1 MIDQATPNESPISR
15 DEMFAAARALI
26 ERGYQ
31 VILLYGTT
39 TDGICECSWGPQRKS
54 PGKHARERRWVQR
67 PIRTVEALTARW
79 ERADGRPNIGVMPD
93 DSLIV
98 IDVDG
103 KKGKRSAET
112 LAALAAEHG
121 PLSEPQ
127 LTTPSGGWH
136 LVFRLPSG
144 TDPATLPNRSGVA
157 EGIDILRLG
166 RQFVAVPSQIGML
179 RYTGSLPPRD
189 ELAILP
195 AAWVAFLQSLGGDG
209 HSEHAPRDAAARDAR
224 LAMLKAPSIEKV
236 REVVACI
243 PNPGPTDRNKYMWMA
258 YAIMGACG
266 REATVEGLDI
276 WMDWAGKWEGPVD
289 PVADERAFVTIPRE
303 NVHTG
308 WTDLWRLAHATD
320 TMRPPSVW
328 PTHRQSMRPCH
339 QPTARTPGPRR
350 WPPLRSPCTKSSS
363 RCESTSSQSP
373 NPFGAT
379 RSVTRRSM
387 SVHTREREQLKQV

>member
-54 PGKHARERRWVQR
+54 PGKHPRERRWVQR

-93 DSLIV
+93 DTLIV
-98 IDVDG
+98 IDVDR
-103 KKGKRSAET
+103 KKGKRGAET

-289 PVADERAFVTIPRE
+289 PVADERAFVTIRWE

-308 WTDLWRLAHATD
+308 WTDLWRLGARHGYDAT
-320 TMRPPSVW
+320 
-328 PTHRQSMRPCH
+328 
-339 QPTARTPGPRR
+339 A
-350 WPPLRSPCTKSSS
+350 
-363 RCESTSSQSP
+363 
-373 NPFGAT
+373 
-379 RSVTRRSM
+379 
-387 SVHTREREQLKQV
+387 ERLADAQAE